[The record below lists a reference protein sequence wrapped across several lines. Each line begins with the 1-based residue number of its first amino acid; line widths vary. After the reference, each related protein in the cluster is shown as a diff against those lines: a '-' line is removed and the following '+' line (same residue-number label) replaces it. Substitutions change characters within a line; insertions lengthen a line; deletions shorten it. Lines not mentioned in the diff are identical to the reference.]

1 MPKQTL
7 FPNWTGYPLVGWSF
21 DDQESLITAIKE
33 EADEGRSRPTASDYG
48 QIQYDKE
55 IADYKQDFYD
65 STFKKVLFDFGL
77 KFQLGGSKDKSR
89 IMTTDKPQGIF
100 DFSLAS
106 KGLYRVPEYYSEK
119 LATDKPDRFR
129 EYETLAGVV
138 PPNFVQQ
145 RNILGIRQFYFID
158 EDGVEYACQQ
168 YQKGTV
174 AIKDNIK
181 GAKLQFATSTKKVYL
196 KFKRVGGK
204 VNYVEIYSLFYY
216 TSVTGYEGYALRHLP
231 AIMVCQ
237 YFESL
242 GIKCRFYATRFVVL
256 GSNHTIR
263 EKDLLTDAILPMY
276 NIRNSLTQ
284 RYDYLTVQPFL
295 AKEYGEEFDP
305 AIALA
310 ISQENSG
317 PIYTNVIKQAQ
328 KHDLESDYYPTGGNP
343 DWEEIDY
350 RIGFER
356 YKNKYQ
362 EYVKAGIFK
371 GKEVRPEAQI
381 LFHSMSIKYYQD
393 DIRSATRNIY
403 GYFEIDEIMRIS
415 QYFGKFIEWWMNFC
429 AIKLRDYILLLNT
442 KEPRKEMEFIAKEM
456 KNFLNEY
463 VDYVNNKTVTDED
476 KQFRDRVIF
485 RYIQSICKQE
495 YLSLNENI
503 NRGIIKIN
511 PDVQGYI
518 LSLINDVAIYAQ
530 YEPFPTPVEQIE
542 KMDLLAENLINELE
556 RVNI

>member
-1 MPKQTL
+1 MAL
-7 FPNWTGYPLVGWSF
+7 FGNWSGYPIVGWSF
-21 DDQESLITAIKE
+21 DDQESLIKAIKQY
-33 EADEGRSRPTASDYG
+33 ADVNRSTRTAEDFG
-48 QIQYDKE
+48 QKEYDEE
-55 IADYKQDFYD
+55 IAEYKSNFYD
-65 STFKKVLFDFGL
+65 SVFKKVLFDFGL

-89 IMTTDKPQGIF
+89 IITTDKPQGIF

-119 LATDKPDRFR
+119 LATDKPDRFI
-129 EYETLAGVV
+129 EYGTLAGVV

-158 EDGVEYACQQ
+158 EDKIEYVCQQ

-174 AIKDNIK
+174 AIKDNVK
-181 GAKLQFATSTKKVYL
+181 GAKLQFATTTKKVYL

-216 TSVTGYEGYALRHLP
+216 TSVSGYEGYALRHLP

-242 GIKCRFYATRFVVL
+242 GIKCRFYPTRFVVF
-256 GSNHTIR
+256 SSDHTVR
-263 EKDLLTDAILPMY
+263 EKDLLTDATLPMY
-276 NIRNSLTQ
+276 NIRNSLTE

-310 ISQENSG
+310 ISQSNSG
-317 PIYTNVIKQAQ
+317 PIYDNVIREAQ
-328 KHDLESDYYPTGGNP
+328 RHDLVSDSYPTGGNP

-350 RIGFER
+350 RVGFER

-362 EYVKAGIFK
+362 DYVKAGIFK
-371 GKEVRPEAQI
+371 GKEIRPEAQI
-381 LFHSMSIKYYQD
+381 LFHSMSIKYYQY
-393 DIRSATRNIY
+393 DIFSETKQIY
-403 GYFEIDEIMRIS
+403 GYLQIDAIISKS

-429 AIKLRDYILLLNT
+429 AMKLRDYILLLNT

-456 KNFLNEY
+456 KNFLSDY
-463 VDYVNNKTVTDED
+463 VYYVNNKTNTTED
-476 KQFRDRVIF
+476 IEFRDRVIF
-485 RYIQSICKQE
+485 RYMGSICRQE
-495 YLSLNENI
+495 YLTLNEKVT
-503 NRGIIKIN
+503 RGIFEIN
-511 PDVQGYI
+511 PDIKGYI
-518 LSLINDVAIYAQ
+518 SNLINDVAIYAEQ
-530 YEPFPTPVEQIE
+530 EPFPTPAEQIE
-542 KMDLLAENLINELE
+542 KMDLLAENLYNELE

>member
-1 MPKQTL
+1 MAI
-7 FPNWTGYPLVGWSF
+7 FGNWTGFPLVGWSF
-21 DDQESLITAIKE
+21 DDQEALIRAIAE
-33 EADEGRSRPTASDYG
+33 NEGLTDPKSTYG
-48 QIQYDKE
+48 QDQYDRD
-55 IADYKQDFYD
+55 ITQYKRNFYD

-89 IMTTDKPQGIF
+89 IVTTDKPQGIF

-119 LATDKPDRFR
+119 LAKEKPDRFV
-129 EYETLAGVV
+129 EYDTLSGIV

-158 EDGVEYACQQ
+158 EDSKEYVCQQ

-174 AIKDNIK
+174 AIKDNVK
-181 GAKLQFATSTKKVYL
+181 GAKLKFATNTKKVYL
-196 KFKRVGGK
+196 KFKRQGGK

-216 TSVTGYEGYALRHLP
+216 TSVTAAEGFALRHLP

-242 GIKCRFYATRFVVL
+242 GIKCRFYPTRFVVL
-256 GSNHTIR
+256 GSDRTIR

-276 NIRNSLTQ
+276 NIRNSLTE
-284 RYDYLTVQPFL
+284 RYSYLTVQPFL

-310 ISQENSG
+310 ISQESSSK
-317 PIYTNVIKQAQ
+317 IYKNVVKEAQ
-328 KHDLESDYYPTGGNP
+328 KHDLVSDYYPTGGNP
-343 DWEEIDY
+343 DWQEIDY
-350 RIGFER
+350 RVGFER

-393 DIRSATRNIY
+393 SIRNIARIIWGSY
-403 GYFEIDEIMRIS
+403 EIDELITRS
-415 QYFGKFIEWWMNFC
+415 QYYGKFIEWWMNFC
-429 AIKLRDYILLLNT
+429 AMKLRDYILLLNT
-442 KEPRKEMEFIAKEM
+442 KEPRKEMEYIAKEM
-456 KNFLNEY
+456 KNFLSEY
-463 VDYVNNKTVTDED
+463 VYYVNNKTVTDED
-476 KQFRDRVIF
+476 KQFRKDAIF
-485 RYIQSICKQE
+485 RYMGPICKQE
-495 YLSLNENI
+495 YLSLNETI
-503 NRGIIKIN
+503 SGVEMKIN
-511 PDVQGYI
+511 PDIKGYI
-518 LSLINDVAIYAQ
+518 SNLINDVAIYAEN
-530 YEPFPTPVEQIE
+530 EPFPTPQEQIE
-542 KMDLLAENLINELE
+542 KMDLLAENLYNELE

>member
-1 MPKQTL
+1 MAL
-7 FPNWTGYPLVGWSF
+7 FGNWSGFPIVGWSF
-21 DDQESLITAIKE
+21 DDQEKLIKAIKE
-33 EADEGRSRPTASDYG
+33 YADDGRITPTDADYG
-48 QIQYDKE
+48 QKAYDSE
-55 IADYKQDFYD
+55 ISDYKRDFYD

-89 IMTTDKPQGIF
+89 IITTDKPQGIF

-119 LATDKPDRFR
+119 LAKEKPNRFA
-129 EYETLAGVV
+129 EYGTLSGVV

-145 RNILGIRQFYFID
+145 RSILGIRQFYFID
-158 EDGVEYACQQ
+158 EDKIEYVCQQ

-174 AIKDNIK
+174 AIKDNVK
-181 GAKLQFATSTKKVYL
+181 GAKLQFATTTKKVYL

-216 TSVTGYEGYALRHLP
+216 TSVSGSEGYALRHLP

-242 GIKCRFYATRFVVL
+242 GIKCRFYPTRFVVF
-256 GSNHTIR
+256 SSDHTIR
-263 EKDLLTDAILPMY
+263 EKDLLTDATLPMY

-284 RYDYLTVQPFL
+284 DYSYLTVQPFL

-310 ISQENSG
+310 ISQGSSG
-317 PIYTNVIKQAQ
+317 TIYDNVIREAQ
-328 KHDLESDYYPTGGNP
+328 KHDLVSGYYPTGGNP
-343 DWEEIDY
+343 DWQEIDY
-350 RIGFER
+350 RVGFER

-381 LFHSMSIKYYQD
+381 LFHSMSIKYYQYY
-393 DIRSATRNIY
+393 IKNEAQNIF
-403 GYFEIDEIMRIS
+403 GNREIDQIINDS
-415 QYFGKFIEWWMNFC
+415 PYYGKFIEWWMNFC
-429 AIKLRDYILLLNT
+429 AMKLRDYILLLNT
-442 KEPRKEMEFIAKEM
+442 KEPRKEIEFIAKEM
-456 KNFLNEY
+456 KNFLSEY
-463 VDYVNNKTVTDED
+463 VYYVNNKTITADD
-476 KQFRDRVIF
+476 KRFRDRAIF
-485 RYIQSICKQE
+485 RYMGPICSQE
-495 YLSLNENI
+495 YLSLNETI
-503 NRGIIKIN
+503 TGGIITIN
-511 PDVQGYI
+511 PDIKGYI
-518 LSLINDVAIYAQ
+518 SNLINDVAIYAEQ
-530 YEPFPTPVEQIE
+530 EPFPTPAEQIE
-542 KMDLLAENLINELE
+542 KMDLLAENLYNELE

>member
-1 MPKQTL
+1 MAI
-7 FPNWTGYPLVGWSF
+7 FGNWTGFPLVGWSF
-21 DDQESLITAIKE
+21 DDQEALIKAIAE
-33 EADEGRSRPTASDYG
+33 FAQARPEYG
-48 QIQYDKE
+48 QEQYDRDITE
-55 IADYKQDFYD
+55 YKRNFYD

-89 IMTTDKPQGIF
+89 IITTDKPQGIF

-158 EDGVEYACQQ
+158 EDGVEYICQQ

-174 AIKDNIK
+174 AIKDNVK
-181 GAKLQFATSTKKVYL
+181 GAKLQFATTTKKVYL
-196 KFKRVGGK
+196 KFKRQGGK

-216 TSVTGYEGYALRHLP
+216 TSVSASEGFALRHLP

-242 GIKCRFYATRFVVL
+242 GIKCRFYPTRFVVF
-256 GSNHTIR
+256 GSDFTIR
-263 EKDLLTDAILPMY
+263 EKDLLTDATLPMY
-276 NIRNSLTQ
+276 NIRNSLTE
-284 RYDYLTVQPFL
+284 RFSYLTVQPFL

-310 ISQENSG
+310 ISQESSSA
-317 PIYTNVIKQAQ
+317 IYKNVVREAQ
-328 KHDLESDYYPTGGNP
+328 KHDLVADYYPTGGNP
-343 DWEEIDY
+343 DWQEIDY
-350 RIGFER
+350 RVGFER

-381 LFHSMSIKYYQD
+381 LFHSMSIKYYQSNL
-393 DIRSATRNIY
+393 RSVARNIWG
-403 GYFEIDEIMRIS
+403 GYEIDELITRS
-415 QYFGKFIEWWMNFC
+415 QYYGKFIEWWMNFC
-429 AIKLRDYILLLNT
+429 AMKLRDYILLLNT

-456 KNFLNEY
+456 KNFLDEY
-463 VDYVNNKTVTDED
+463 VYYVNNKTVTDED
-476 KQFRDRVIF
+476 KQFRDIGIF
-485 RYIQSICKQE
+485 RYMGPICRQE
-495 YLSLNENI
+495 YLSLNETI
-503 NRGIIKIN
+503 SGFEIKIN
-511 PDVQGYI
+511 PDIKGYI
-518 LSLINDVAIYAQ
+518 SNLINDVAIYAEN
-530 YEPFPTPVEQIE
+530 EPFPTPVEQIE
-542 KMDLLAENLINELE
+542 KMDLLAENLYNELE